1 MDALA
6 VPPPSCLEEVCWS
19 NDQVSPV
26 CWGMSLKQFND
37 FVAACRSTSVWA
49 LACEKGHVNLYD
61 VVTSLVKPWTRNTG
75 CGIALRMNPKEVLQA
90 ELMVSHSWS
99 ECMDQCAEALS
110 KFCTRQKNL
119 EDLAVILW
127 FCAFA
132 QYQSGDDPGDRGPTV
147 AEQLA
152 LDPFGSVI
160 RTLTSSGLGMVV
172 IQTSLADVYSRLWCV
187 YEIAEAVDSKA
198 KVSMAY
204 SQRALETRSGSFE
217 EMLRAR
223 TSRASCRDPSD
234 EQMIRQKVQQAGG
247 FSRLDSIIFTFRLQ
261 AFQEMMHELHESTR
275 DQLRSEIQKMMG
287 HGGTD
292 DLLEQERFGV
302 AEEGLEQLED
312 ARLYQG
318 SGGLRFILYSIC
330 LGPLALVLCILA
342 LPFMILCAP
351 CILLYR
357 HSLKSKTEPA
367 VARFMADD
375 PEAPVAAERRS
386 QRKEHRQGD
395 PSARRKEDA
404 GPPAPASY
412 GAARGAGTA
421 EPRRDASE
429 SGSDVGE
436 SFGDAGE
443 DDELMLKRL
452 EMAKK
457 MAPQLFS

>member
-1 MDALA
+1 MDALD
-6 VPPPSCLEEVCWS
+6 VPPPSCLGEVCWS

-26 CWGMSLKQFND
+26 CWGMSFKQFND

-99 ECMDQCAEALS
+99 ECMDQCLEALS

-119 EDLAVILW
+119 EGIAVIPW

-187 YEIAEAVDSKA
+187 YEIAEAVHSKA

-275 DQLRSEIQKMMG
+275 DQLRSEIQKMTG
-287 HGGTD
+287 RGSGGTND
-292 DLLEQERFGV
+292 VLEDHRFRV
-302 AEEGLEQLED
+302 TDEGLEHLQD
-312 ARLYQG
+312 AKFATG
-318 SGGLRFILYSIC
+318 SGGVGFILYSIC
-330 LGPLALVLCILA
+330 LGPLALVFCILA

-351 CILLYR
+351 CILFYR
-357 HSLKSKTEPA
+357 HSLKAKTEPA
-367 VARFMADD
+367 VARIMADD

-395 PSARRKEDA
+395 PTARRKEDA

-412 GAARGAGTA
+412 GAGIVAK
-421 EPRRDASE
+421 PRRDDSE

>member
-1 MDALA
+1 M
-6 VPPPSCLEEVCWS
+6 VTHGH
-19 NDQVSPV
+19 PV
-26 CWGMSLKQFND
+26 HLTGMSLKQFND

-49 LACEKGHVNLYD
+49 FACEKGHVNLYD

-75 CGIALRMNPKEVLQA
+75 CGIALRMNPKEVLKA

-99 ECMDQCAEALS
+99 ECMDQCSEALS
-110 KFCTRQKNL
+110 KFCARQKNL
-119 EDLAVILW
+119 EDIAVILW

-275 DQLRSEIQKMMG
+275 DQLRSEIQKMTG
-287 HGGTD
+287 RGGPLAASGTD
-292 DLLEQERFGV
+292 DVPKYDRLGVTEQ
-302 AEEGLEQLED
+302 GLEQLED
-312 ARLYQG
+312 AKYATG
-318 SGGLRFILYSIC
+318 SGGVGFILYSIC
-330 LGPLALVLCILA
+330 LGPLALVFCILA
-342 LPFMILCAP
+342 FPFVILCAP
-351 CILLYR
+351 CILFYR

-367 VARFMADD
+367 VARIMADD
-375 PEAPVAAERRS
+375 PEAPVAAERRT
-386 QRKEHRQGD
+386 QRKQRQQGD
-395 PSARRKEDA
+395 PAARRREDL

-412 GAARGAGTA
+412 GAGMVA
-421 EPRRDASE
+421 EPDSQ
-429 SGSDVGE
+429 SGSEGGE

-452 EMAKK
+452 EMAKQ